1 MDANAPPRLRR
12 PWRHGPVVE
21 SPAPRG
27 AGHRRSSCRHL
38 RRGRGGRR
46 SAGRSACQLHHPRAQ
61 PRPRCT
67 GRGAPGCAD
76 RLRRR
81 AGRCAHRGRVRW
93 SGHDRGAG
101 GRRPRPPGAAH
112 RVASVRDK
120 RAGTAVLL
128 SHRRQGGSPPG
139 GCSMTT
145 SLSPRTLGIDPA
157 PSAPGPIPFSRLV
170 RVEWAKTTDTRAARW
185 LLALVALS
193 TAGTML
199 APVLAPTTFDQTY
212 ASYLRVAALALTI
225 LLPVVA
231 ILMVT
236 GEWSQRTVFTTF
248 TQEPRRIRVVNAK
261 LAASLVLSGGAAVF
275 GGVVTAAGLGLA
287 SASGR
292 TLETNLSVGA
302 ITGYL
307 LFVLLNVLAGAA
319 LGALL
324 QNSAIAIATSF
335 ALHA

>member
-12 PWRHGPVVE
+12 PWRHGAVVE

-38 RRGRGGRR
+38 RWCCGSRR
-46 SAGRSACQLHHPRAQ
+46 SIGRSACQLHDPRAQ

-67 GRGAPGCAD
+67 CRGAAGCAD

-81 AGRCAHRGRVRW
+81 AGRCAHRGRIRR

-101 GRRPRPPGAAH
+101 ARRPLPPGAGH

-120 RAGTAVLL
+120 RAGTALLL
-128 SHRRQGGSPPG
+128 SHRRQGGSAPG

-145 SLSPRTLGIDPA
+145 SLSPRSLDIDAA

-170 RVEWAKTTDTRAARW
+170 RVEWAKATDSRAARW

-193 TAGTML
+193 TAGMML
-199 APVLAPTTFDQTY
+199 APILAPTAFDQTY
-212 ASYLRVAALALTI
+212 TGYLGAAAVVVTI

-236 GEWSQRTVFTTF
+236 GEWTQRSIMTTF
-248 TQEPRRIRVVNAK
+248 TQEP
-261 LAASLVLSGGAAVF
+261 
-275 GGVVTAAGLGLA
+275 
-287 SASGR
+287 
-292 TLETNLSVGA
+292 
-302 ITGYL
+302 
-307 LFVLLNVLAGAA
+307 
-319 LGALL
+319 
-324 QNSAIAIATSF
+324 
-335 ALHA
+335 